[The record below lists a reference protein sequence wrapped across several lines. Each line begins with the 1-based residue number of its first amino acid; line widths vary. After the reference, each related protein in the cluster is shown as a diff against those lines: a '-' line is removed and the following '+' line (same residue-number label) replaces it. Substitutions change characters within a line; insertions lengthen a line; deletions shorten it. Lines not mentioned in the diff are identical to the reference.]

1 MLKVAAIAYGLDKKD
16 EKNIVVFDL
25 GGGTFDVS
33 ILTID
38 NGVFELLPTF
48 GNTHSGVKNFNKVLF
63 DFCIAAFKKH
73 NMYKGVLSPSLLL
86 NNAYFDSDYILD
98 CVKDSDSAIFTF
110 LKLNDR
116 IKDNSL
122 DLFTVNS
129 SL

>member
-38 NGVFELLPTF
+38 NGVFELLATF

-73 NMYKGVLSPSLLL
+73 NMYNGVLSPSLLL